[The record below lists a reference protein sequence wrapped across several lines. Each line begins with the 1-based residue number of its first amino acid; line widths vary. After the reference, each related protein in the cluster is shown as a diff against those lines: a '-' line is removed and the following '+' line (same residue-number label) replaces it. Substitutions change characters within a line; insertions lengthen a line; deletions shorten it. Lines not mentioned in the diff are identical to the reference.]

1 MDEQYEWKVCV
12 SVFLIKKEYIKKIKE
27 KENYKNEK
35 RKRMSKI

>member
-1 MDEQYEWKVCV
+1 MDDQYEWKVRV

-35 RKRMSKI
+35 